1 MLLACALPLTAC
13 SSIQGTGEKGYVSA
27 NSQVREIA
35 PADRGEPV
43 ELAAETLEGKPISL
57 ADMRGD
63 VVVVNVWWS
72 NCGPCR
78 KEAPMLTEVEKQT
91 ADLGVRFLGINIRDS
106 SAANGLA
113 FQRRFDITFPS
124 VYDPS
129 GEAILA
135 FQGVPPNA
143 VPTTLVLD
151 REGRIAARVLGDLPS
166 AGTLKALVTTVAE
179 EGSS

>member
-1 MLLACALPLTAC
+1 MLLACALPLAAC
-13 SSIQGTGEKGYVSA
+13 STIQGTGEKGYVSA

-43 ELAAETLEGKPISL
+43 ELEAETLEGEPISL
-57 ADMRGD
+57 EDMRGD

-78 KEAPMLTEVEKQT
+78 KEAPMLNEVEQQT
-91 ADLGVRFLGINIRDS
+91 SDLGVRFLGVNIRDS

-113 FQRRFDITFPS
+113 FQRRFDIGFPS

-129 GEAILA
+129 GQAILA
-135 FQGVPPNA
+135 FRGVPPNA

-166 AGTLKALVTTVAE
+166 AGTLEALATTVAE
-179 EGSS
+179 EQAS